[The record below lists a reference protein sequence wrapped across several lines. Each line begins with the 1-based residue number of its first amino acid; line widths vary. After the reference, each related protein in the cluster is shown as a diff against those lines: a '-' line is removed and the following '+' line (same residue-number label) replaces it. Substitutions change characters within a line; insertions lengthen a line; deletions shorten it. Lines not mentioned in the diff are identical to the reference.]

1 MCGIAGFVGAGDAG
15 DLARMLGALVHRG
28 PDAEGAWHDPGEA
41 IWLGHRRL
49 AVIDLAGGAQ
59 PMWTADGALGVVMNG
74 ELYNH
79 VELRAELEARGHRF
93 RTHHSDTEVL
103 LHGHREWGDAVLER
117 LEGMWAFALLD
128 RPRRRLWL
136 ARDRFGK
143 KPLFWTRQ
151 GRTFAFASELSALVQ
166 HANVSARLSQA
177 ALRKYFAH
185 GYVPAPGSLYHGIEK
200 VPAGGALV
208 LDLAGGAPRVARWWE
223 FALAAQREGTE
234 PDPEALAEEL
244 RARLERAVRRRLAA
258 DVPVGVLLSGG
269 LDSSGVAALAARH
282 VKPGEL
288 RTFSI
293 GFDEP
298 SFDESA
304 HAARV
309 ASALGSRHRSI
320 VFRQGAARAALPE
333 LAARLD
339 EPLADASLLP
349 ASLLCRLARRDVTV
363 ALGGDGADEL
373 FAGYA
378 PFLALRRAALYA
390 RLVPRPLHRAVCLL
404 AARLPVSHAY
414 LSRPFRVQRTLA
426 GLAHPARLWNPVW
439 LAPLAPGELAELLG
453 EPVDAEEVF
462 SEAIEAWDRCAG
474 ASLLDRTL
482 TFFTRLYLEGDVLV
496 KMDRASMLHS
506 LEVRSPYL
514 DREVVELASRV
525 PARQKVHA
533 GRGKQVLRRALA
545 PLLPAQVLRRPKQGF
560 GVPIGRWLAEGW
572 DPFPE
577 LVPQRGAA
585 FYARRLAEHRRGE
598 ADHRLYLYAQR
609 VLDGWLAAGGG
620 RARPTGPDA
629 LAADAAS
636 GGGEGAPR
644 PARPLA
650 ASPARATG

>member
-15 DLARMLGALVHRG
+15 DLHRMLGALAHRG
-28 PDAEGAWHDPGEA
+28 PDAFGAWHDAGA
-41 IWLGHRRL
+41 GVWLGHRRL
-49 AVIDLAGGAQ
+49 AVVDLAGGAQ
-59 PMWTADGALGVVMNG
+59 PMWTADGALGIVTNG
-74 ELYNH
+74 EIYNH

-93 RTHHSDTEVL
+93 ATHHADTEVL
-103 LHGHREWGDAVLER
+103 LHGYREWGEALLER

-151 GRTFAFASELSALVQ
+151 GRTFAFASELAALVQ
-166 HANVSARLSQA
+166 HSNVSARLSPA

-185 GYVPAPGSLYHGIEK
+185 GYVPAPASLYQGIEK
-200 VPAGGALV
+200 VPAGAHLA
-208 LDLAGGAPRVARWWE
+208 LDLAGGAPRVATWWE
-223 FALAAQREGTE
+223 FALAARGAGDPAPLE
-234 PDPEALAEEL
+234 PLAEEL
-244 RARLERAVRRRLAA
+244 RERLERAVRRRLAA
-258 DVPVGVLLSGG
+258 DVPVGILLSGG

-282 VKPGEL
+282 TKPGEL

-309 ASALGSRHRSI
+309 AEALGSRHRSV
-320 VFRQGAARAALPE
+320 VFRQDAARAALPA

-349 ASLLCRLARRDVTV
+349 ASLLCRLARSEVTV

-378 PFLALRRAALYA
+378 PFHALRRAALYA
-390 RLVPRPLHRAVCLL
+390 RVVPKPLHRALRLL

-414 LSRPFRVQRTLA
+414 LAGSFRVQRTLA
-426 GLAHPARLWNPVW
+426 GLSHPARLWNPVW
-439 LAPLAPGELAELLG
+439 LAPLGPDELAELFG

-462 SEAIEAWDRCAG
+462 SEAIEAWERCAG
-474 ASLLDRTL
+474 ESLVDRTRV
-482 TFFTRLYLEGDVLV
+482 FFTRLYLGNDILV

-525 PARQKVHA
+525 PSRLLLHA
-533 GRGKQVLRRALA
+533 GRGKRVLRHALA
-545 PLLPAQVLRRPKQGF
+545 PLLPAPVLRRPKQGF

-577 LVPQRGAA
+577 LAPQRGAA
-585 FYARRLAEHRRGE
+585 FYARRLAEHRRGD
-598 ADHRLYLYAQR
+598 ADHRLYLFAQR
-609 VLDGWLAAGGG
+609 MLDGWLAAGGG
-620 RARPTGPDA
+620 RARPSGVDA
-629 LAADAAS
+629 FAADAAG
-636 GGGEGAPR
+636 GGGERFA
-644 PARPLA
+644 
-650 ASPARATG
+650 